1 MARKKVREYTGKRL
15 LKQAMKRLAGLE
27 LPIYVAQVKTDT
39 NFVALLEENP
49 WLNKTKVV
57 VKPDMLF
64 GQRGKNDLVG
74 LNLTY
79 AEAENFIRQRMGK
92 EVTIKGCTG
101 PVTTFVIEPF
111 VPHEDEYYMCIQSGR
126 LDTCISFST
135 AGGVEIE
142 ENWDKVKTITVPTL
156 QPLTG
161 EVLAPLVS
169 SLPLELRPKMEQFL
183 SKCFEVFDDLDCSLL
198 EMNPFTLDSSGQP
211 FPLDIRMEL
220 DDTAAFRNAGKW
232 GPDIEFPL
240 PFGRTLTGAEEF
252 IHGLDESTGAS
263 LKFTVLN
270 PKGRVWLMVAGGG
283 ASVIYA
289 DTVGDLGFA
298 QELGNYGEYSG
309 APNTAETYAYAKTV
323 LECATGNPD
332 GRGRALLIGGGIAN
346 FTDVAA
352 TFKGIISAIR
362 ENADAIKA
370 SNMRL
375 YVRRGGPNYQQG
387 LAAMKEMGADLG
399 IPVEVYGPE
408 SSMTGICKA
417 AIEYVQSSDN

>member
-161 EVLAPLVS
+161 PSAPLCACIGFR
-169 SLPLELRPKMEQFL
+169 LNATTT
-183 SKCFEVFDDLDCSLL
+183 CSH
-198 EMNPFTLDSSGQP
+198 
-211 FPLDIRMEL
+211 
-220 DDTAAFRNAGKW
+220 A
-232 GPDIEFPL
+232 
-240 PFGRTLTGAEEF
+240 
-252 IHGLDESTGAS
+252 
-263 LKFTVLN
+263 
-270 PKGRVWLMVAGGG
+270 
-283 ASVIYA
+283 
-289 DTVGDLGFA
+289 
-298 QELGNYGEYSG
+298 
-309 APNTAETYAYAKTV
+309 
-323 LECATGNPD
+323 
-332 GRGRALLIGGGIAN
+332 
-346 FTDVAA
+346 
-352 TFKGIISAIR
+352 
-362 ENADAIKA
+362 
-370 SNMRL
+370 
-375 YVRRGGPNYQQG
+375 
-387 LAAMKEMGADLG
+387 
-399 IPVEVYGPE
+399 
-408 SSMTGICKA
+408 
-417 AIEYVQSSDN
+417 